1 MIIAIPRET
10 TIGENRV
17 AVTPEQVK
25 KYSEWGFQV
34 KIETSAGT
42 ASGFDDDDYLKAGAE
57 IAPDAAQ
64 TYQNAD
70 IILKIWAPLPD
81 EDRLLKPGQ
90 TIIANFQALAHPAR
104 VAELAK
110 QGLTCFALDM
120 LPRIS
125 RAQSMD
131 ILSSQSNLAGYKAV
145 INAVN
150 HPFDDDCR
158 RNRLPCQSSRFGRRC
173 RRLAGDCYGQTAR
186 RSGVCIRCTSSG

>member
-120 LPRIS
+120 LPVFPGRKVWIFYPHKVTLPDTKPS
-125 RAQSMD
+125 SMPSTCCPAPS
-131 ILSSQSNLAGYKAV
+131 L
-145 INAVN
+145 
-150 HPFDDDCR
+150 
-158 RNRLPCQSSRFGRRC
+158 
-173 RRLAGDCYGQTAR
+173 
-186 RSGVCIRCTSSG
+186 

>member
-150 HPFDDDCR
+150 L
-158 RNRLPCQSSRFGRRC
+158 LPRTIP
-173 RRLAGDCYGQTAR
+173 LMMTAAGTVSPA
-186 RSGVCIRCTSSG
+186 